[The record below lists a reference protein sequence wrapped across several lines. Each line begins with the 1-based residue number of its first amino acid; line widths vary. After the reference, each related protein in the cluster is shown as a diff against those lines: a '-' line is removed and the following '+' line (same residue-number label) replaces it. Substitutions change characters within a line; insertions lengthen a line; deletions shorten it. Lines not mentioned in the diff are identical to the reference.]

1 MRLGF
6 VSITPNATYN
16 EYWAFEQVDQQ
27 VVELEP
33 GIFGL
38 VSDTLRGM
46 RATRDWRVSANA
58 STRFYGLFR
67 LGSRSKVSAI
77 RHVLSPSVGLSYTP
91 ENTRTQELTLGDEV
105 VTWNPFG
112 LSRFLPG
119 DIRSS
124 GAANFSLSQ
133 NLEAKV
139 RTDDGETKKVKLVD
153 NIVTSANY
161 NFMADSIRLS
171 EVTTRAFTNLFNR
184 ISVNLSATHNAYA
197 RDSLGQITDEFLVQR
212 GGGLARLSRAN
223 AALGTT
229 FQGGNDSG
237 WPWNARI
244 DYTLNANKVF
254 DPILQRD
261 STQLRQSVNVRGGAT
276 LFERWR
282 VDVQTGYDLVQ
293 REITPTTLNFTWDLH
308 CWELA
313 ANWIPFGARQSFYI
327 RLNIKAS
334 MLRDLKLE
342 ARSSNG
348 QLIF

>member
-1 MRLGF
+1 MFRFG
-6 VSITPNATYN
+6 PN
-16 EYWAFEQVDQQ
+16 
-27 VVELEP
+27 
-33 GIFGL
+33 
-38 VSDTLRGM
+38 
-46 RATRDWRVSANA
+46 
-58 STRFYGLFR
+58 
-67 LGSRSKVSAI
+67 SKVSAI
-77 RHVLSPSVGLSYTP
+77 RHVLSPSWGLSYTP
-91 ENTRTQELTLGDEV
+91 ENTRTRELTLGDDV
-105 VTWNPFG
+105 VEWNPFG

-133 NLEAKV
+133 NIEAKV
-139 RTDDGETKKVKLVD
+139 RTDDGDLKKVKLVD

-161 NFMADSIRLS
+161 NFMADSVRLS

-184 ISVNLSATHNAYA
+184 VSVNLSATHNAYA
-197 RDSLGQITDEFLVQR
+197 RDSSGQITNEFLAQR
-212 GGGLARLSRAN
+212 GEGLARLTRAN
-223 AALGTT
+223 AALGTS

-244 DYTLNANKVF
+244 DYTVNANRVF
-254 DPILQRD
+254 DTATQQD
-261 STQLRQSVNVRGGAT
+261 TTQLRQSVNVRGGAT
-276 LFERWR
+276 LFDRWR

-293 REITPTTLNFTWDLH
+293 LEFTPTTLNFTWDLH

-342 ARSSNG
+342 ARGANG
-348 QLIF
+348 QLVF